1 MIDKRLLQDAVS
13 VRTVLG
19 KDDFGDVSYSEPL
32 DVKSVRFDR
41 SVGVSGSN
49 NSKTRQKA
57 GVLYIYPQFTHV
69 TVNDDWLG
77 AKVDDG
83 EREYTVTG
91 YQSNHLNG
99 KIFSYEVEVI

>member
-13 VRTVLG
+13 VRIVLG
-19 KDDFGDVSYSEPL
+19 KDDFGDVSYSKPL

-41 SVGVSGSN
+41 SVSVSGSD
-49 NSKTRQKA
+49 NSKSRQKV
-57 GVLYIYPQFTHV
+57 GVLYVYPKFANV
-69 TVNDDWLG
+69 TVDDSWLG

>member
-1 MIDKRLLQDAVS
+1 MIDKRLLQDAVI
-13 VRTVLG
+13 VRLVAG

-32 DVKSVRFDR
+32 DVESVRFDR
-41 SVGVSGSN
+41 SVVVSGGD
-49 NSKTRQKA
+49 NSKTRQKSS
-57 GVLYIYPQFTHV
+57 VLYVYSKFANG
-69 TVNDDWLG
+69 TVDDSWLG

-91 YQSNHLNG
+91 IQPNYLNG

>member
-13 VRTVLG
+13 VRIVLG

-32 DVKSVRFDR
+32 DIKPVRFDR
-41 SVGVSGSN
+41 SVAVSGSN
-49 NSKTRQKA
+49 NSKARQKV
-57 GVLYIYPQFTHV
+57 GVLYVYPKFTDV
-69 TVNDDWLG
+69 TVDDSWLG
-77 AKVDDG
+77 AKVNDG

-91 YQSNHLNG
+91 IQPNYLNG